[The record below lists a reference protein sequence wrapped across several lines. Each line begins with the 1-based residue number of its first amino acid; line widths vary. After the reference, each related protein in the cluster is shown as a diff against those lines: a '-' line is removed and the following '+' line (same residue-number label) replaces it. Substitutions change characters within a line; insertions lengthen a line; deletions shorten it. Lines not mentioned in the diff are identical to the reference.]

1 MGDLGQ
7 LLGEEG
13 STMRNARARAFAEAL
28 KEWDS
33 YKAALGQKLVRGQI
47 SKEEYDRRLAAKARD
62 LDL

>member
-1 MGDLGQ
+1 
-7 LLGEEG
+7 
-13 STMRNARARAFAEAL
+13 MRNARARAFAEAL

-47 SKEEYDRRLAAKARD
+47 SKEEYDRRLVAKARD

>member
-1 MGDLGQ
+1 
-7 LLGEEG
+7 
-13 STMRNARARAFAEAL
+13 MRNARARAFAEAL

-33 YKAALGQKLVRGQI
+33 YKATLDQKLVCGQI